1 MDIVDIIKSI
11 EGTETGALVAL
22 VLALLSAMAH
32 ALFGAVLKSGD
43 PILNR
48 GAINVCYGLVAAPL
62 ALFVAPWPSDALWPI
77 LFAAYL
83 VHFAYEW
90 FQAKSFE
97 HGAFVLVYPIGRGS
111 GPLLIALAAT
121 FVFHEKLEWTQWLGI
136 LLISGS
142 IFGLA
147 QVNLRSAF
155 LKGEN
160 MRGLRLAIGF
170 ALGTGILIAIYTT
183 IDAYGIRL
191 ADNPFTFLA
200 WFFFSGLFSSPIIA
214 ILKYRRL
221 EVPIDEVALFARGL
235 LGAIIAVISFGS
247 AMLAMRLGQVA
258 TVAALRETSIIFAT
272 ALGVFIFKEQ
282 ITASRLL
289 LIGLIVVGAVMVEI

>member
-1 MDIVDIIKSI
+1 MDIVDIIKSV
-11 EGTETGALVAL
+11 EGTETGALVAF

-48 GAINVCYGLVAAPL
+48 GAINVSYGLAAAPL

-77 LFAAYL
+77 LFLVYV

-90 FQAKSFE
+90 FQVKSFE

-111 GPLLIALAAT
+111 GPLLIAFAAI
-121 FVFHEKLEWTQWLGI
+121 FVFNEKLYWNQWFGI
-136 LLISGS
+136 LMISGG
-142 IFGLA
+142 ILGLA
-147 QVNLRSAF
+147 QVNLKSAL

-160 MRGLRLAIGF
+160 MRGLHLALGF
-170 ALGTGILIAIYTT
+170 ALGTGFLIAVYTT

-200 WFFFSGLFSSPIIA
+200 WFFFMGLFSSPIIA

-221 EVPIDEVALFARGL
+221 EVPVDKVALFARGL

-247 AMLAMRLGQVA
+247 VMLATRLGQVA

-272 ALGVFIFKEQ
+272 ALGVFVFKEQ
-282 ITASRLL
+282 VTASRLL
-289 LIGLIVVGAVMVEI
+289 LIGLIAVGAVMVEI

>member
-22 VLALLSAMAH
+22 ILALLSAMAH

-62 ALFVAPWPSDALWPI
+62 ALFVAPWPSDELWPI
-77 LFAAYL
+77 LLAMYL

-90 FQAKSFE
+90 FQVKSFE

-111 GPLLIALAAT
+111 GPLLIALAAI
-121 FVFHEKLEWTQWLGI
+121 FVFQEKLAWTKWLGI
-136 LLISGS
+136 LLISGG
-142 IFGLA
+142 ILGLA
-147 QVNLRSAF
+147 QVNLRGA
-155 LKGEN
+155 LQNNEN

-170 ALGTGILIAIYTT
+170 ALGTGVLIAIYTT
-183 IDAYGIRL
+183 IDAYGIRV

-200 WFFFSGLFSSPIIA
+200 WFFFTGLFSSPIIA
-214 ILKYRRL
+214 ILKYRRM
-221 EVPIDEVALFARGL
+221 EVPIDKGALFARGL

-247 AMLAMRLGQVA
+247 VMLATRLGQVA

-282 ITASRLL
+282 VTTSRLL
-289 LIGLIVVGAVMVEI
+289 LIGLIAVGAVMVEI

>member
-48 GAINVCYGLVAAPL
+48 GAINVCYGLAAAPL
-62 ALFVAPWPSDALWPI
+62 ALFVAPWPSDELWPI
-77 LFAAYL
+77 LFLVYL

-90 FQAKSFE
+90 FQVKSFE

-111 GPLLIALAAT
+111 GPLLIALAAI
-121 FVFHEKLEWTQWLGI
+121 FVFNEKLYWNQWFGI
-136 LLISGS
+136 LMISGG
-142 IFGLA
+142 ILGLA
-147 QVNLRSAF
+147 QVNLKSAL

-160 MRGLRLAIGF
+160 MRGLHLALGF
-170 ALGTGILIAIYTT
+170 ALGTGFLIAVYTT

-200 WFFFSGLFSSPIIA
+200 WFFFMGLFSSPIIA

-221 EVPIDEVALFARGL
+221 EVPVDKVALFARGL

-247 AMLAMRLGQVA
+247 VMLATRLGQVA

-272 ALGVFIFKEQ
+272 ALGVFVFKEQ
-282 ITASRLL
+282 VTVSRLL
-289 LIGLIVVGAVMVEI
+289 LIGLIAAGAVMVEI